1 MLVGGAIYNIHAAT
15 LQQSAIATL
24 IGESSEVSVRAVVT
38 SEPKRMATKVNGS
51 HLRGGK
57 ISFIA
62 RTSQISTS
70 QGISDV
76 RVPIRI
82 LTNIESTRSMGEE
95 IEMSGALIRTE
106 EKRVAATLIVSG
118 NVKIITPPSLMA
130 SFLTKVR
137 LAFRE
142 RLSQFDDDAGAL
154 VPGMIIGDTSLQT
167 SGFSERMRR
176 AGLSHL
182 TAVSGANFAIVS
194 SLVFFMT
201 RRIIP
206 RIVPRLVITSVFLL
220 LFLLLVRPSPS
231 VLRAGVMAGV
241 ILVAR
246 ASGNSRSSVTALA
259 TAISL
264 LVLIDPFQAHDP
276 GFILSVL
283 ATSGLIFFAPLLTA
297 KMHRFLPEVIAELI
311 AVPCAATIACTP
323 YLLVLSGEITTLSI
337 FFNVLVAPVVAPITI
352 LGFLSLILMPI
363 SFLSKAMIW
372 PAHFCAE
379 WITTV
384 ASWSDSSP
392 TIGVNFWLLT
402 SYLLIV
408 LLLFMRKAYK
418 ALIVVAII
426 ALANVLA
433 PRTIFPGNDW
443 KIAQCDVGQ
452 GDALVLNLGE
462 GSGILFDAGP
472 DPRLLHRCL
481 RSVGIKHLP
490 LVVISHGH
498 ADHFFGADGLSEK
511 FNIGQMWS
519 NGNTIIDD
527 AVDFKTIEVRKGL
540 HASIG
545 DLAIQILWP
554 NKVPGNF
561 QSLGGDGSPENNRSV
576 VALVTWNDRQILIT
590 GDIEPEVQATLSRE
604 FDLSSVDILKV
615 PHHGSRFQDEEFL
628 AEVSPEIALVSVGE
642 GNSYG
647 HPNPELLHSLTD
659 KGVRVFRTDH
669 DGPISVSWR
678 FDESARR
685 YIFTTRTMKKEWW
698 RVQWR

>member
-1 MLVGGAIYNIHAAT
+1 M
-15 LQQSAIATL
+15 L
-24 IGESSEVSVRAVVT
+24 IGDSSEVKVRAVVT
-38 SEPKRMATKVNGS
+38 SEPKQTATKVNGS
-51 HLRGGK
+51 RLHSGK
-57 ISFIA
+57 LSFIA

-70 QGISDV
+70 RGMSDV

-82 LTNIESTRSMGEE
+82 LTTVASTHSLGEE
-95 IEMSGALIRTE
+95 IVASGELIQTA

-118 NVKIITPPSLMA
+118 DIKTSTPPSLVA
-130 SFLTKVR
+130 RFLTKVR
-137 LAFRE
+137 LEFRE
-142 RLSQFDDDAGAL
+142 RLARFDDDAGSL
-154 VPGMIIGDTSLQT
+154 VPGMIIGDTSLQ
-167 SGFSERMRR
+167 SSAFSERMRR

-206 RIVPRLVITSVFLL
+206 KLAPRLVVTSAFLI

-246 ASGNSRSSVTALA
+246 ASGNSRNSVAALA

-264 LVLIDPFQAHDP
+264 LVLIDPFQAHEP

-283 ATSGLIFFAPLLTA
+283 ATSGLIFIAPLLTA
-297 KMHRFLPEVIAELI
+297 KMNRFLPEVVAELI

-323 YLLVLSGEITTLSI
+323 YLLILAGEISTLSI
-337 FFNVLVAPVVAPITI
+337 FFNIAVAPVVAPITI
-352 LGFLSLILMPI
+352 LGFLSLLTMPI
-363 SFLSKAMIW
+363 DFLSKALIW
-372 PAHFCAE
+372 PAHLCAE
-379 WITTV
+379 WISTV
-384 ASWSDSSP
+384 ARWSDSSP
-392 TIGVNFWLLT
+392 TIGVNFWLFT
-402 SYLLIV
+402 SYLLV
-408 LLLFMRKAYK
+408 VSLLYIRRAYK
-418 ALIVVAII
+418 
-426 ALANVLA
+426 VLA
-433 PRTIFPGNDW
+433 VVTFVALVMCIAPQTIFPGRDW

-452 GDALVLNLGE
+452 GDALVLNIGE
-462 GSGILFDAGP
+462 DNGILFDAGP
-472 DPRLLHRCL
+472 DPRLLTRCL

-498 ADHFFGADGLSEK
+498 ADHYFGADGLSGK
-511 FNIGQMWS
+511 FNIGQVWS
-519 NGNTIIDD
+519 NGNTNID
-527 AVDFKTIEVRKGL
+527 AALNFETTKVRRGLRASMGELSIE
-540 HASIG
+540 
-545 DLAIQILWP
+545 ILWP
-554 NKVPGNF
+554 DESERAF

-576 VALVTWNDRQILIT
+576 VALVTWNDSQILIT
-590 GDIEPEVQATLSRE
+590 GDIEPEVQARLSRE
-604 FDLSSVDILKV
+604 FDLSSIDILKV
-615 PHHGSRFQDEEFL
+615 PHHGSRFQDAGFL
-628 AEVSPEIALVSVGE
+628 TEVSPEIALVSVGE

-647 HPNPELLHSLTD
+647 HPNAELLDSLAD
-659 KGVRVFRTDH
+659 RGVRVFRTDH